1 MKWTFLAII
10 ALISTQSFS
19 QITFEHG
26 TLNEAL
32 KKAKEAKKPL
42 FVDVFA
48 VWCGPCKQMAAT
60 AFVDPEVTAFYN
72 SNFISLKLDGEKN
85 DGPEVMRKYGISAY
99 PTLLYFNANG
109 ELVAKV
115 VGGQQAKQLLA
126 KGREVLNPE
135 GNPVFLANKT
145 YQKSKKKRED
155 LKAFVKVLADNEHD
169 SLSKYAA
176 EYYKQYPNLDLK
188 DPVELQVFKSAVHDY
203 KSPLSKEFLNSEEH
217 LKDQSAYLSKIN
229 DYFMTTFFEAKS
241 ADNFEMMQQMVD
253 EIYPYLE
260 KSNTPN
266 LPSKA
271 DYIEYIK
278 GQFGMPL
285 PPPQD

>member
-1 MKWTFLAII
+1 MRLTFLAII
-10 ALISTQSFS
+10 ALISAHSFS

-26 TLNEAL
+26 TLDEAL

-85 DGPEVMRKYGISAY
+85 DGPEVMHKYGISAY

-126 KGREVLNPE
+126 KGKEVLNPE

-155 LKAFVKVLADNEHD
+155 LKAFVKVLSDNEHD
-169 SLSKYAA
+169 SLTKYAA
-176 EYYKQYPNLDLK
+176 EYYQKYPNLDLK
-188 DPVELQVFKSAVHDY
+188 DPVELQVFNSAVHDY
-203 KSPLSKEFLNSEEH
+203 KSPLSKEFLNNEENV
-217 LKDQSAYLSKIN
+217 KNQDAYLGKIN
-229 DYFMTTFFEAKS
+229 DYFMTTFQQAKAANDFEIMK
-241 ADNFEMMQQMVD
+241 NMVV
-253 EIYPYLE
+253 EIYPYLQ
-260 KSNTPN
+260 KCDIPD
-266 LPSKA
+266 LPSQA
-271 DYIEYIK
+271 DYMEYVK
-278 GQFGMPL
+278 SQFVR
-285 PPPQD
+285 

>member
-1 MKWTFLAII
+1 MKLTFLAII
-10 ALISTQSFS
+10 ALISTYSFS

-72 SNFISLKLDGEKN
+72 ANFISLKLDGEKN

-115 VGGQQAKQLLA
+115 VGGQQAKQLLL
-126 KGREVLNPE
+126 KGKEVINPE
-135 GNPVFLANKT
+135 GNPVAQANKT

-155 LKAFVKVLADNEHD
+155 LKTYVKVLADNEHD
-169 SLSKYAA
+169 SLAKYAT
-176 EYYKQYPNLDLK
+176 EYYRQYPNLDLK
-188 DPVELQVFKSAVHDY
+188 DPVELEVFKSAVHDY
-203 KSPLSKEFLNSEEH
+203 KSPLSKEFLNNDEN
-217 LKDQSAYLSKIN
+217 LKDQNAYLMKIN
-229 DYFMTTFFEAKS
+229 DYFMTTFQEAKS
-241 ADNFEMMQQMVD
+241 ADNFEMMRKMVD

-260 KSNTPN
+260 KANTPN
-266 LPSKA
+266 LPAKA

-278 GQFGMPL
+278 SQFGMTS

>member
-1 MKWTFLAII
+1 MKLTFLFLI
-10 ALISTQSFS
+10 ALISTRSFG

-26 TLNEAL
+26 TLDEAL
-32 KKAKEAKKPL
+32 TKAKKAGKPL
-42 FVDVFA
+42 FVDVYA

-60 AFVDPEVTAFYN
+60 SFIDPEVTSYYN

-85 DGPEVMRKYGISAY
+85 DGPNVMQKYGITAY

-109 ELVAKV
+109 DLVAKV

-126 KGREVLNPE
+126 KGKEVVNPE

-155 LKAFVKVLADNEHD
+155 LKTYIQVLADNEHD

-176 EYYKQYPNLDLK
+176 EYYQKYPNLDLK

-203 KSPLSKEFLNSEEH
+203 KSPLSKEFLNNEENV
-217 LKDQSAYLSKIN
+217 KDQESYLAKIN
-229 DYFMTTFFEAKS
+229 DYFMTTYQEAK
-241 ADNFEMMQQMVD
+241 AANNFEIMQNMVV
-253 EIYPYLE
+253 EIYPYLQ
-260 KSNTPN
+260 KCNIPD
-266 LPSKA
+266 LPSQA
-271 DYIEYIK
+271 DYLEYVK
-278 GQFGMPL
+278 AQFVK
-285 PPPQD
+285 